1 MKKIAIATLALAAI
15 AAQATEIT
23 VSEVRDFRL
32 KSDGVRVTAPL
43 SSIAGFTPQLSVTE
57 INKQYVRFGV
67 GGEYALTNIGPVAV
81 ALTGTGLYQ
90 DTHRGASGYGLTFGA
105 KATVPVTKSVDVVA
119 STERFVGQARESKF
133 DGNTGT
139 IGLNIKF

>member
-1 MKKIAIATLALAAI
+1 MKKYVVSTLAFI
-15 AAQATEIT
+15 AMCASATEVT
-23 VSEVRDFRL
+23 VSEVRDFGL
-32 KSDGVRVTAPL
+32 KSNGVRVTAPL
-43 SSIAGFTPQLSVTE
+43 GSIAGFTPQLSVTE

-67 GGEYALTNIGPVAV
+67 GGEYALATVGPVAV

-105 KATVPVTKSVDVVA
+105 KATVPVTKSVALVA